1 MVYCSKPIDNQR
13 QKKKIK
19 KFKRHQRW
27 GEGIEYIFKEPTSR
41 LMANFST
48 DTVEA
53 RMQWNGWQSGILK
66 PAIMSYKNKDEI
78 QIIQN
83 LVFELH

>member
-1 MVYCSKPIDNQR
+1 
-13 QKKKIK
+13 
-19 KFKRHQRW
+19 
-27 GEGIEYIFKEPTSR
+27 
-41 LMANFST
+41 MANFST